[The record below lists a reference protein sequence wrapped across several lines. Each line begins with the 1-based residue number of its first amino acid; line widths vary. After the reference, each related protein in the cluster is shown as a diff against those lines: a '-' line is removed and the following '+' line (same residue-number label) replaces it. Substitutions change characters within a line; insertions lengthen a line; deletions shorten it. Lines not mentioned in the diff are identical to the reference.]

1 MNVFELMGIIAIN
14 NTEANNR
21 IDDTNNRAGALA
33 KGFKAAGRV
42 AGTMGKAIVT
52 GVGAGAVAVGALMK
66 SSTQAF
72 AEYEQL
78 WGGAQVLYKEGSDR
92 IKGYADEAFKNAGMS
107 ANDYLSTA
115 NSWAGTLSK
124 SLKGDTVAAADAAN
138 MAITDMSDNA
148 NRTGADITRIK
159 EAYASFARGE
169 FKLLDNLGLGY
180 QGSRKEMQKLL
191 KDAQKIKKAQGENV
205 KYSINSFADII
216 EAIHVVQEE
225 MGITGATAEEA
236 SGTITGSMA
245 AAGAAW
251 ENLMI
256 GIASGNQDLTQ
267 LIGNFVEYGTHVVRN
282 VTKLLPSMVQGVR
295 GLIDGIAP
303 EIPGIVQEIFP
314 ALLDGAIALIGGLAQ
329 ALPGL
334 LAVLGD
340 TLSNVWTNNVWPAI
354 QDFFKIKFGVELPD
368 WSVISKNITE
378 GINSIFPNIQSALEN
393 TSSFLADVGTLL
405 DGIGTWISENKT
417 LVTGFLGAAAIA
429 LLMVNAPLVIMI
441 GTLALVAANWD
452 TIKAAIDAAITAMD
466 DFFNKKVPDWWDT
479 NVVQPAIAGW
489 VSIMEWIDNAI
500 ATAESFFTK
509 IIPPEFQTLISG
521 VVEGWNSIRDAVN
534 NAYNA
539 VLGFFGLG
547 ASDTKGA
554 IANAAANNLF
564 QGPPLPS
571 SGVGLGAASAA
582 GVSFKELLSGGG
594 GGGNK
599 VKKNAKGAI
608 FSRSTIFDTRLGLQ
622 EVGEAGPEA
631 VAPISVLRQYVR
643 EEVAAVNNENARQM
657 QGMREDFRQFM
668 GELPDMLAAS
678 FASMKFDVNNREFAR
693 LVKAVT

>member
-21 IDDTNNRAGALA
+21 IDDTNNRAGILA
-33 KGFKAAGRV
+33 RGFKSVGRV

-282 VTKLLPSMVQGVR
+282 VTKLLPNMVQGVR
-295 GLIDGIAP
+295 DLINGIAP
-303 EIPGIVQEIFP
+303 EIPAIVQEIFP

-340 TLSNVWTNNVWPAI
+340 TLSMIWANNVWPAI
-354 QDFFKIKFGVELPD
+354 QDFFKIQFGVELPD
-368 WSVISKNITE
+368 WSVIGPQLTE
-378 GINSIFPNIQSALEN
+378 GVSGVMENLGTACENISKFF
-393 TSSFLADVGTLL
+393 TD
-405 DGIGTWISENKT
+405 IGNWVSQNKS
-417 LVTGFLGAAAIA
+417 LVTGFLGAVAIA
-429 LLMVNAPLVIMI
+429 LLAINAPL
-441 GTLALVAANWD
+441 TLMGIALLLVAANWD
-452 TIKAAIDAAITAMD
+452 TIKTAVDKAITAVG
-466 DFFNKKVPDWWDT
+466 DFFNKKVPEWWEST
-479 NVVQPAIAGW
+479 VVQPVKEAWEG
-489 VSIMEWIDNAI
+489 VKTWIDNTI
-500 ATAESFFTK
+500 TSVENFFTQK
-509 IIPPEFQTLISG
+509 IPAGFNQFIQGIID
-521 VVEGWNSIRDAVN
+521 GWDKVTGAIGSAIEAINS
-534 NAYNA
+534 
-539 VLGFFGLG
+539 FFGLG

-564 QGPPLPS
+564 QGPPLPPS
-571 SGVGLGAASAA
+571 DVGLGAASAA
-582 GVSFKELLSGGG
+582 GVSIKKLLSGIDGSHASG
-594 GGGNK
+594 LNYVPYDNYVANLHKGEAVLTRAEADMWRGGGN
-599 VKKNAKGAI
+599 NAQSIA
-608 FSRSTIFDTRLGLQ
+608 TL
-622 EVGEAGPEA
+622 AG
-631 VAPISVLRQYVR
+631 RM
-643 EEVAAVNNENARQM
+643 EELVDN
-657 QGMREDFRQFM
+657 
-668 GELPDMLAAS
+668 LPDMLVAA

>member
-1 MNVFELMGIIAIN
+1 MGIIAIN

-21 IDDTNNRAGALA
+21 IDDTNNRAGILA
-33 KGFKAAGRV
+33 KGFKSVGRV

-138 MAITDMSDNA
+138 MAITDMADNA
-148 NRTGADITRIK
+148 NRQGTDITRLK
-159 EAYASFARGE
+159 DAYASFARGE

-282 VTKLLPSMVQGVR
+282 VTKLLPNMVQGVR
-295 GLIDGIAP
+295 DLINGIAP

-340 TLSNVWTNNVWPAI
+340 TLSNVWANNVWPAI
-354 QDFFKIKFGVELPD
+354 QDAFKIWFGVELPD
-368 WSVISKNITE
+368 WSVIGPQLEEGVSGIMENLGNAGKNAGSFFSDLVT
-378 GINSIFPNIQSALEN
+378 ALE
-393 TSSFLADVGTLL
+393 SVGT
-405 DGIGTWISENKT
+405 WVSQNQP
-417 LVTGFLGAAAIA
+417 LVTGFLGAVAIA
-429 LLMVNAPLVIMI
+429 LLAINAPL
-441 GTLALVAANWD
+441 TLMGIALLLVAANWD
-452 TIKAAIDAAITAMD
+452 TIKAAIDTAMKAVD
-466 DFFNKKVPDWWDT
+466 DFFNKKIPEWWEST
-479 NVVQPAIAGW
+479 VVQPVKEAWKGVKTWVDNTITSVGNFFTQTIPAGFNQFIQGIVDAWNKVTSAIGGAIA
-489 VSIMEWIDNAI
+489 SI
-500 ATAESFFTK
+500 
-509 IIPPEFQTLISG
+509 QT
-521 VVEGWNSIRDAVN
+521 
-534 NAYNA
+534 
-539 VLGFFGLG
+539 FFGLQAG
-547 ASDTKGA
+547 GSVSTGFETMSST
-554 IANAAANNLF
+554 ANALVQNPKGTLEKAYHGGSVLQQMMRQAIGIDGSHASGLNYVPYDNYVANLHK
-564 QGPPLPS
+564 GEAVLTR
-571 SGVGLGAASAA
+571 AEADMWR
-582 GVSFKELLSGGG
+582 
-594 GGGNK
+594 GGGN
-599 VKKNAKGAI
+599 NAQSIAA
-608 FSRSTIFDTRLGLQ
+608 L
-622 EVGEAGPEA
+622 AG
-631 VAPISVLRQYVR
+631 RM
-643 EEVAAVNNENARQM
+643 EELVDN
-657 QGMREDFRQFM
+657 
-668 GELPDMLAAS
+668 LPDMLVAA